1 MWNKYLNFIRGISV
15 NWYGKTGIILT
26 TSSFI
31 TFLVLEVARF
41 SGIFTNQYIGLIT
54 YLLLPT
60 LFVFGLILIPVGWFK
75 YKGTRN
81 KSTWELLNERFPDE
95 DVEARRT
102 GSKLFLTIALLTGA
116 NVLFLGLASMQTLH
130 FMDQPVF
137 CGTACHSVMNPEW
150 TTYQDSPH
158 ARVKCVE
165 CHVGEGIDAL
175 IDSKLNGA
183 WQVISASFNLYEKPI
198 PTPVHQLRPARETC
212 EKCHWPAKFY
222 GSRLQ
227 TEVTYKPD
235 SVSTLRYT
243 TLNLKIDG
251 GPEASY
257 AGIHWHIAEKN
268 TVEYT
273 SIDDE
278 RETMIEVRAEQP
290 DGSFRTYRNTR
301 LASGDYSAEDTEHYR
316 VMDCVDCHNR
326 ATHIYE
332 QPERAVDSRMRVG
345 KIPREPPF
353 IKREALAALT
363 NNYNTVES
371 AMTGIA
377 NHLNGYYRRNHPEVL
392 RSKSAEIDSAI
403 TVLQETWK
411 RNIHPEMNITWGS
424 YPSHIGHPNENI
436 GCFRC
441 HNSYMKTDDGDT
453 IDNDCTLCHSILAN
467 ESSEPFQYLDTI
479 TDKEPE
485 AALKHHL
492 QQEFLHYFI
501 E

>member
-1 MWNKYLNFIRGISV
+1 MWNKYLNFIRGVGV
-15 NWYGKTGIILT
+15 NWYGKIGIILT

-31 TFLVLEVARF
+31 TFLVLEVTRL
-41 SGIFTNQYIGLIT
+41 SGVFTNQYIGLIT

-60 LFVFGLILIPVGWFK
+60 LFVAGLVLIPTGWYK
-75 YKGTRN
+75 YKDTRD

-95 DVEARRT
+95 DVEARKT

-183 WQVISASFNLYEKPI
+183 WQMVSATFNLYEKPI

-212 EKCHWPAKFY
+212 EKCHWPEKFY

-227 TEVTYKPD
+227 TDVTYKPD
-235 SVSTLRYT
+235 SASTPQYT

-251 GPEASY
+251 GQTALY

-268 TVEYT
+268 TVKYT
-273 SIDDE
+273 SVDDK
-278 RETMIEVRAEQP
+278 REIMIEVLAEQP
-290 DGSFRTYRNTR
+290 DGSFAEYRNTK
-301 LASGDYSAEDTEHYR
+301 LTVDDYSTEDTGHFRE
-316 VMDCVDCHNR
+316 MDCVDCHNR

-332 QPERAVDSRMRVG
+332 QPEQAVDSRIRVG
-345 KIPREPPF
+345 KIPRQLPF

-363 NNYNTVES
+363 NNYNTAEA

-377 NHLNGYYRRNHPEVL
+377 NHLRGFYRRYLPAVL
-392 RSKSAEIDSAI
+392 RSKPAEIDSAI
-403 TVLQETWK
+403 AVLQETWK

-424 YPSHIGHPNENI
+424 YHSHIGHESNDA

-441 HNSYMKTDDGDT
+441 HNSHMQTETGET
-453 IDNDCTLCHSILAN
+453 INNDCTLCHSVLAN
-467 ESSEPFQYLDTI
+467 ESPEPFQYLNTI

-485 AALKHHL
+485 AALKRYL
-492 QQEFLHYFI
+492 QREFLDYFVK
-501 E
+501 